1 MKERITTIMT
11 KERLTPTKFAE
22 ILKIQPSNIS
32 HLLSGR
38 NKPSF
43 ELLLKIK
50 EAFPHISGDW
60 LISGSGSYRIP
71 ADNGSVSSPISSV
84 SMSNKSLFDQE
95 LPIAESPAEMALN
108 SQISA
113 INDIQQTIKESPK
126 EIIAQQTTGK
136 LKKVLLI
143 YDDNTFEEA
152 IARDKSI

>member
-60 LISGSGSYRIP
+60 LISGSGSYRII
-71 ADNGSVSSPISSV
+71 ADNVPDSSLISSV
-84 SMSNKSLFDQE
+84 STSNKSLFDLE
-95 LPIAESPAEMALN
+95 PPVANSPIDNALN
-108 SQISA
+108 GQISTST
-113 INDIQQTIKESPK
+113 DLPQSSKESPK
-126 EIIAQQTTGK
+126 EIIAQQTIGK

-152 IARDKSI
+152 IAREKSR